1 MRNIEK
7 IISPTSFTWVGD
19 AFYTTSFIGGEIPRH
34 RMDPFFAFGY
44 NPDKAFS
51 GASTPRGVGAHP
63 HKGFET
69 VTLAYKGQVEHRD
82 SRGNHGIISEGDVQ
96 WMTAGAGIMHQEYHE
111 TEWAKKGGVFQMVQ
125 MWVNLPAKDKET
137 TPGYQSLMSQN
148 MPKVPVK
155 NGSVQIVAGE
165 YQGQQGPGSTFSPMH
180 VYNVHL
186 EEGGNAAFSLPL
198 HYNTAFL
205 VLDGKVKVGNQ
216 RVEKDQFALMANEND
231 PEFNIEA
238 LEANT
243 KVLLISGEPLNE
255 PVAHYG
261 PFVMNTPQQLEE
273 AFREFREGKFGEI

>member
-111 TEWAKKGGVFQMVQ
+111 TEWAKKRWSISDGSNVGKPPCQRQGNHTRLSKSDV
-125 MWVNLPAKDKET
+125 PKHAK
-137 TPGYQSLMSQN
+137 S
-148 MPKVPVK
+148 
-155 NGSVQIVAGE
+155 AC
-165 YQGQQGPGSTFSPMH
+165 
-180 VYNVHL
+180 
-186 EEGGNAAFSLPL
+186 
-198 HYNTAFL
+198 
-205 VLDGKVKVGNQ
+205 
-216 RVEKDQFALMANEND
+216 
-231 PEFNIEA
+231 
-238 LEANT
+238 
-243 KVLLISGEPLNE
+243 
-255 PVAHYG
+255 
-261 PFVMNTPQQLEE
+261 
-273 AFREFREGKFGEI
+273 